1 MCVTVSESDE
11 SERAVTVM
19 SGSRMQMYTPPRVEW
34 EGGPVTLGGAATTTP
49 APALGLP
56 GVLPAHADDA
66 RRHQSQVSLLLG
78 FIRGFP

>member
-1 MCVTVSESDE
+1 
-11 SERAVTVM
+11 
-19 SGSRMQMYTPPRVEW
+19 MYTPPRVEW
-34 EGGPVTLGGAATTTP
+34 EGGPVTLGGAATTTL

-78 FIRGFP
+78 FIKGSPRCLPITTPEASRD